1 MRESIAHGVP
11 VISSA
16 ISSVQDEQLSSV
28 IYSDFSKSQ
37 NQATAL
43 LIKSISTNNSLKQE
57 LNSRIGADQKLIAD
71 NIVNSRVEWLK
82 YLQINQ

>member
-57 LNSRIGADQKLIAD
+57 LNSRIEADQKLIAD